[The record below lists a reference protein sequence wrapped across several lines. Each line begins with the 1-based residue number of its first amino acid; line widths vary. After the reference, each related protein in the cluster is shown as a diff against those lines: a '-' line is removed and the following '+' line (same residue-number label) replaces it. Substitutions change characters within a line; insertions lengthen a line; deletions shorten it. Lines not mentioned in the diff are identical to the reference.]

1 MLRKKIWRGWFKNLK
16 VLAWNLR
23 WREKKRKEMVVN
35 TKSEVCL
42 THALSFRAGGVK
54 NFQKSSRK
62 EVFDE
67 QMTLH
72 VLPTRWCVNGRRHK
86 VCFKKLKYKNVRVNF
101 LLTKKNHDENAKIP
115 LDNIFVNLESMGN

>member
-1 MLRKKIWRGWFKNLK
+1 VKFEVEG
-16 VLAWNLR
+16 
-23 WREKKRKEMVVN
+23 EKKMVVN

-72 VLPTRWCVNGRRHK
+72 VLPTR
-86 VCFKKLKYKNVRVNF
+86 
-101 LLTKKNHDENAKIP
+101 
-115 LDNIFVNLESMGN
+115 